1 MTDTMIPTVIAIDPG
16 KDAGIAFFKDGFLYS
31 TDLHNGLGDYRVAEV
46 SFQLGHVVCEIP
58 QVYRGSRVSTQSLT
72 TLAFRAGYLVG
83 LMRPSKQ
90 HLVKPAQWKGQI
102 PKDIHH
108 EQILRQLETP
118 ELLVLDQCLQNIP
131 KSKHHNVYD
140 AVGLGLW
147 YLQRRLKCRSI
158 LKDG

>member
-1 MTDTMIPTVIAIDPG
+1 MTPTVIAIDPG
-16 KDAGIAFFKDGFLYS
+16 KNAGIAFFKDGFLYS
-31 TDLHNGLGDYRVAEV
+31 ADLHNGLDDYRVAV
-46 SFQLGHVVCEIP
+46 APFQFGHVVCEIP

-90 HLVKPAQWKGQI
+90 YLVKPSQWKGQI

-108 EQILRQLETP
+108 EQILRQLDVG
-118 ELLVLDQCLQNIP
+118 ELLVLDERLQNIP
-131 KSKHHNVYD
+131 KSKRHNVYD

-158 LKDG
+158 RKGG